1 MIDKQQLEQLY
12 QYSYSLTVNN
22 DDAYDLLQS
31 ALEKYLQKSLSHIEN
46 KMAYIRQ
53 IIRNQFI
60 DNQRRI
66 NKVSFEALEDSDTIA
81 IDTIQLDDLM
91 IAQDQISIIWDIMNT
106 SEREIIY
113 LWGVE
118 GFSAKQISLETGIAR
133 GTILSKIYRL
143 REKVQA
149 KFSNLEQAASQGVE
163 S

>member
-1 MIDKQQLEQLY
+1 MIDKQQLDQLY
-12 QYSYSLTVNN
+12 QYSYSLTINSA
-22 DDAYDLLQS
+22 DAYDLLQT
-31 ALEKYLQKSLSHIEN
+31 ALEKYLKKSLSHIEN

-60 DNQRRI
+60 DNQRRL
-66 NKVSFEALEDSDTIA
+66 NKVSFEALEDNDTVA

-91 IAQDQISIIWDIMNT
+91 IAQNQISIIWNIMNA

-133 GTILSKIYRL
+133 GTILSKIHRL
-143 REKVQA
+143 REKILT
-149 KFSNLEQAASQGVE
+149 KFSHLEQVVSKGVE
-163 S
+163 L